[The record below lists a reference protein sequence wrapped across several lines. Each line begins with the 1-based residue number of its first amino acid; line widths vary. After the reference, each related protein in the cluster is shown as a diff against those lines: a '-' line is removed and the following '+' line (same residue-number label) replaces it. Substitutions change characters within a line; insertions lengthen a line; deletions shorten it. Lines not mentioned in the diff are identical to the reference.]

1 MDYFDLTWAPEG
13 KPIGT
18 VFAKD
23 ASAAKRLAP
32 LPYRKHLGEISA
44 VPVPTF
50 QQGLET
56 LLSLATDDRMKVYGQ
71 DGTTYY
77 IQGVPA
83 GESGQGT
90 GHYRDILTN
99 AGWVIAEVRQGYNPM
114 TGGSG
119 QSVRFT
125 LRHRTADLKGG

>member
-1 MDYFDLTWAPEG
+1 MNHFDLTWAPEG

-23 ASAAKRLAP
+23 ASAARRKAP
-32 LPYRKHLGEISA
+32 LPYRKYPGEIVV
-44 VPVPTF
+44 VPMPTV

-83 GESGQGT
+83 GESDQGT
-90 GHYRDILTN
+90 QHYRDILTN
-99 AGWVIAEVRQGYNPM
+99 AGWVIGEVRQGYNPM

-119 QSVRFT
+119 QSVRLT
-125 LRHRTADLKGG
+125 LHHRTLLLRGG